1 MSLLR
6 DTGRSS
12 PAIAV
17 TQRGPFPGDVA
28 PERHPLPADRSPL
41 STVTKGTNNAPV
53 TRPASGNPRTVP
65 VTEGA
70 SASREN
76 RRAIPVSCA
85 LHRGPRGF
93 ANLVVSTRGGA
104 IVPNS
109 HGADSC
115 VVTLD
120 EVAATVL
127 FDLLGEWLG

>member
-1 MSLLR
+1 MADS
-6 DTGRSS
+6 
-12 PAIAV
+12 AI
-17 TQRGPFPGDVA
+17 
-28 PERHPLPADRSPL
+28 
-41 STVTKGTNNAPV
+41 
-53 TRPASGNPRTVP
+53 
-65 VTEGA
+65 A

-93 ANLVVSTRGGA
+93 ANLVASTRDGA
-104 IVPNS
+104 IVLDS

-120 EVAATVL
+120 EAAATVL